1 LATHHRKP
9 REIPNDNDIIMD
21 DLKMSAEVFPG
32 EVGSGGKTPP
42 VLYGKASEY
51 ANVLQI
57 LTD

>member
-1 LATHHRKP
+1 V
-9 REIPNDNDIIMD
+9 REIPDVNDIIMD

-32 EVGSGGKTPP
+32 EVGSGGKAPP
-42 VLYGKASEY
+42 VLYRNVSEY